1 MYVVDQCM
9 HYRSASNVY
18 WKTLLGEIIEAL
30 KREEHPDQEIFSNVA
45 WTLMMHDK
53 PGYWAWLNQMIDRLI
68 NDPKAR
74 LEPSVD
80 LPDYGEM
87 SDADLFEKYKM
98 NNDKNYPREELIG
111 ELKYRY
117 PSLDLSD
124 NVDLRDIIH

>member
-1 MYVVDQCM
+1 MSVIDQCK

-18 WKTLLGEIIEAL
+18 WKTLLGDIIEAL
-30 KREEHPDQEIFSNVA
+30 KREGHPDQEIFSNVA

-53 PGYWAWLNQMIDRLI
+53 PGYWDWLNRMIDRLI

-74 LEPSVD
+74 LEPPVD

-87 SDADLFEKYKM
+87 SDAELIEKYEM
-98 NNDKNYPREELIG
+98 NNDRNYPREELLG

-117 PSLDLSD
+117 PSLNLS
-124 NVDLRDIIH
+124 DIIH